1 MKTNEIRG
9 KEDSEILFD
18 IGESEKE
25 MFQMKFR
32 YLTEGNTDPA
42 KIRRLRRDIGRMKT
56 ILREREK
63 GIRGQE
69 SR

>member
-9 KEDSEILFD
+9 KDDSEILFD

-32 YLTEGNTDPA
+32 SLTEGNTDPA

-63 GIRGQE
+63 GIRGLE
-69 SR
+69 PR

>member
-32 YLTEGNTDPA
+32 SLTEGNTDPA

>member
-9 KEDSEILFD
+9 KDDSEILFD

-32 YLTEGNTDPA
+32 SLTEGNTDPA

>member
-9 KEDSEILFD
+9 KDDSEILFD

-32 YLTEGNTDPA
+32 SLTEGNTDPA

-56 ILREREK
+56 ILCEREK

>member
-9 KEDSEILFD
+9 KDDSEILFD

-32 YLTEGNTDPA
+32 SLTEGNTDPA

-69 SR
+69 PR